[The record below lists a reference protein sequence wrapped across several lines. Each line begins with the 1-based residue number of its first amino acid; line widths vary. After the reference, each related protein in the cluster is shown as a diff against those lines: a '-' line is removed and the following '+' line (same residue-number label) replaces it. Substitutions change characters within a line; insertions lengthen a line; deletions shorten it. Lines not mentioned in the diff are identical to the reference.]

1 MVTKEAMRKGILF
14 VMTAPSGAGKT
25 TLLGHLLKE
34 VTNLVYS
41 VSVTTRPP
49 RRGEVNGKSYHFTT
63 RAEFEALLA
72 AGEFLEHA
80 VVYDNYYGTRRSVI
94 EKALTAGNDIILDID
109 VRGALQVM
117 EKSYPGVF
125 VYIAPPS
132 LKELERRLRGRA
144 TDSEEVI
151 RKRLSLAREE
161 MGYAERY
168 DYIVV
173 NDRLAA
179 ACDELTSIIVAERLR
194 AARNAE
200 LIRRIA
206 RG

>member
-1 MVTKEAMRKGILF
+1 MGQRPMRKGILF

-25 TLLGHLLKE
+25 TLLDLLLKE
-34 VTNLVYS
+34 VTRLDYS

-49 RRGEVNGKSYHFTT
+49 RRGEADGEAYHFTT
-63 RAEFEALLA
+63 RAEFEAMLA

-80 VVYDNYYGTRRSVI
+80 VVYDNYYGTRRSAI
-94 EKALTAGNDIILDID
+94 GKALAAGNDIILDID

-125 VYIAPPS
+125 VYIMPPS
-132 LKELERRLRGRA
+132 MRELEQRLRGRA

-161 MGYAERY
+161 MGYAGRY
-168 DYIVV
+168 DYVVV
-173 NDRLAA
+173 NDKLDAA
-179 ACDELTSIIVAERLR
+179 RDELRSIIVAERQR
-194 AARNAE
+194 ASRNGE
-200 LIRRIA
+200 LIERIT
-206 RG
+206 GG